1 MHLRS
6 ITVTVS
12 IKKFL
17 AVLFIAAL
25 FLISGCNTDVSRSTA
40 SDSQDENNLTIIT
53 SFYPV
58 YIMAQNIT
66 ADVPG
71 VKLINLTGPQ
81 TGCLHDYQ
89 LTPENVKTLQQA
101 DIFIVNG
108 AGTESFMDKVTAQ
121 QKQLKIITA
130 SQGIKL
136 INNTGQTDPNPH
148 VWVSIAGAIQE
159 VKSIS
164 RQLSELDPARA
175 PQYEQNSAAYIA
187 KLERLREEMH
197 AELDKLPQRNIVS
210 FHEAFPYFAEEFDLN
225 IVAVVEREP
234 GSEPSAREIAQTIE
248 IVKSSKAPAL
258 FVEPQYPSKSAEVIA
273 KETGARVY
281 VLDPAVTGP
290 DDPDAYLNIMKNNLA
305 ALKEALR

>member
-1 MHLRS
+1 LHLRS

-130 SQGIKL
+130 SQGI
-136 INNTGQTDPNPH
+136 
-148 VWVSIAGAIQE
+148 
-159 VKSIS
+159 
-164 RQLSELDPARA
+164 
-175 PQYEQNSAAYIA
+175 
-187 KLERLREEMH
+187 
-197 AELDKLPQRNIVS
+197 
-210 FHEAFPYFAEEFDLN
+210 
-225 IVAVVEREP
+225 
-234 GSEPSAREIAQTIE
+234 
-248 IVKSSKAPAL
+248 
-258 FVEPQYPSKSAEVIA
+258 
-273 KETGARVY
+273 
-281 VLDPAVTGP
+281 
-290 DDPDAYLNIMKNNLA
+290 
-305 ALKEALR
+305 

>member
-1 MHLRS
+1 LRQLS
-6 ITVTVS
+6 FSSST
-12 IKKFL
+12 KNCL
-17 AVLFIAAL
+17 ALLLLTAFVF
-25 FLISGCNTDVSRSTA
+25 ISGCNTNVSQPSA
-40 SDSQDENNLTIIT
+40 SDSRAENNLTIVT
-53 SFYPV
+53 SFYPM
-58 YIMAQNIT
+58 YIMAKNIT
-66 ADVPG
+66 ADVSG
-71 VKLINLTGPQ
+71 VELINLTGPQ

-89 LTPENVKTLQQA
+89 LTPENVKTLQKA

-108 AGTESFMDKVTAQ
+108 AGSESFMDKVTAQ

-130 SQGIKL
+130 TKGMKL

-159 VKSIS
+159 VKNIS
-164 RQLSELDPARA
+164 KHLSELDPAHA
-175 PQYEQNSAAYIA
+175 QQYEKNSAAYIT
-187 KLERLREEMH
+187 KLENLRKEMH

-210 FHEAFPYFAEEFDLN
+210 FHEAFPYFAEEFNLN

-234 GSEPSAREIAQTIE
+234 GSEPSAREIAETIE
-248 IVKSSKAPAL
+248 IVKAAKAPAL
-258 FVEPQYPSKSAEVIA
+258 FVEPQYPSGSAKVIA

-290 DDPDAYLNIMKNNLA
+290 DDPNAYLNIMKNNLT

>member
-1 MHLRS
+1 
-6 ITVTVS
+6 
-12 IKKFL
+12 
-17 AVLFIAAL
+17 VLFIAAL

>member
-1 MHLRS
+1 M
-6 ITVTVS
+6 
-12 IKKFL
+12 
-17 AVLFIAAL
+17 AFIS
-25 FLISGCNTDVSRSTA
+25 ISGCNSNFSQPSA
-40 SDSQDENNLTIIT
+40 SDPRAENNLTIVT
-53 SFYPV
+53 SFYPM
-58 YIMAQNIT
+58 YIMAKNIT
-66 ADVPG
+66 ADVSG
-71 VKLINLTGPQ
+71 VELINLTGPQ

-89 LTPENVKTLQQA
+89 LTPENVKTLQKA

-108 AGTESFMDKVTAQ
+108 AGSESFMDKVIAQ

-130 SQGIKL
+130 TQGMKL

-159 VKSIS
+159 VKNIS
-164 RQLSELDPARA
+164 KHLSELDPARA

-187 KLERLREEMH
+187 KLENLRMEMH
-197 AELDKLPQRNIVS
+197 AELDHLPQRNIVS

-248 IVKSSKAPAL
+248 IVKAAKAPAL
-258 FVEPQYPSKSAEVIA
+258 FVEPQYPSGSAEVIA

-290 DDPDAYLNIMKNNLA
+290 DSPDAYLNIMKNNLT